1 MKYRV
6 RADLSFSSE
15 ADARSVMNYAKTLT
29 GKAVSLNE
37 GEVNEEISYVDIHL
51 CGHDEFPPQPC
62 QNIERV
68 EVRKL

>member
-6 RADLSFSSE
+6 KVDLSFDSE
-15 ADARSVMNYAKTLT
+15 ADAQLLMNYAKTLT
-29 GKAVSLNE
+29 GKAGSINE

-51 CGHDEFPPQPC
+51 CGHDESPPQPC